1 VREAETAFF
10 SKLLIL
16 CLQTFPTSIVCP
28 SFVCGVDALLL
39 PLLAASTKENHQAIS
54 VLSKIDSIA
63 WTEVYL
69 PLEHSSTDPFDL

>member
-1 VREAETAFF
+1 
-10 SKLLIL
+10 
-16 CLQTFPTSIVCP
+16 
-28 SFVCGVDALLL
+28 VCGVDALLL